1 MQGGGG
7 TPDTPCF
14 PVTGQPAVVYSLYME
29 HVAEHLG
36 PCRYQGREGWAPAS
50 YLTKVDM
57 QAQKQS
63 AGGAAN
69 ASTSDLEGA
78 SRQNQLNNGA
88 KDPQKEPKLSPFSDG
103 SKLSE
108 CVGGGVLWTSRY
120 GHQEWFHS

>member
-1 MQGGGG
+1 
-7 TPDTPCF
+7 
-14 PVTGQPAVVYSLYME
+14 ME
-29 HVAEHLG
+29 HAPQPHG
-36 PCRYQGREGWAPAS
+36 PPCRYQGREGWAPAS

-78 SRQNQLNNGA
+78 SRQNQLNTGA
-88 KDPQKEPKLSPFSDG
+88 KDPQKEPKLSPFSEG

-108 CVGGGVLWTSRY
+108 WGGWKEWSPVEVLTVHWL
-120 GHQEWFHS
+120 HC